1 VADLCPVLPGLCTA
15 TPLAAHVAHR
25 VWVAAGRCGA
35 DEQGCVPAMA
45 VTTVA
50 DAMMV
55 SSTGSTTTA
64 RNPAAGR
71 PGGPHRGDA
80 A

>member
-1 VADLCPVLPGLCTA
+1 MAALCPVLWGPCTT

-45 VTTVA
+45 VASYSNLAFKTNRP
-50 DAMMV
+50 
-55 SSTGSTTTA
+55 SSIKALS
-64 RNPAAGR
+64 RNYAVGAPAS
-71 PGGPHRGDA
+71 GPA
-80 A
+80 